1 VARFEAAGLIP
12 LGKTNVSEFGLLP
25 LTEPKLY
32 DHARNPWNLDQRW
45 YRTSSPIAV
54 SFIGDFS
61 DARLGAR
68 GIASPA
74 GIRKSTHLLTH
85 ATQQIGVHS
94 NTSSASGSAI
104 NSRLVGIR

>member
-45 YRTSSPIAV
+45 YRTGSPIAV
-54 SFIGDFS
+54 SFIGDFRTPDS
-61 DARLGAR
+61 VHA
-68 GIASPA
+68 ASHQPPA
-74 GIRKSTHLLTH
+74 FENLHIC
-85 ATQQIGVHS
+85 
-94 NTSSASGSAI
+94 
-104 NSRLVGIR
+104 